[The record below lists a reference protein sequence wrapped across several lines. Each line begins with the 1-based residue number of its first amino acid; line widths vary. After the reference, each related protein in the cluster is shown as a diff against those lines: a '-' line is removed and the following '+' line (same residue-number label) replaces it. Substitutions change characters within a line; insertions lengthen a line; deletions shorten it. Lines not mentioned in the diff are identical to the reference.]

1 MNPTHKPG
9 QHFEGARNVE
19 ISGDTAGLDIGSR
32 SIEVVVQRAGAVIHS
47 AKAPTTFDPIG
58 QCRALLEGVCAER
71 TVATGYGRKLF
82 AEAFGGESGR
92 HPALGHVADI
102 TEIQAYALGAAQLF
116 PQARTI
122 LDIGGQDSKVISLSP
137 EGRVLRFE
145 MNDRCAAGTGKF
157 LEIMALSLQV
167 PLAEFG
173 AFAQSGDKRIAI
185 NSMCTVFAESEATS
199 LMARGEKAQ
208 NIALGIHLA
217 IMQRI
222 ASMLRRVGLN
232 GPLVFAGG
240 VARNPCAVELLRE
253 LAKIECLTPPDPDLV
268 GALGAC
274 LHGRKQQEQNHD

>member
-1 MNPTHKPG
+1 MG
-9 QHFEGARNVE
+9 VQGEA
-19 ISGDTAGLDIGSR
+19 AGIDIGSR
-32 SIEVVVQRAGAVIHS
+32 SIELVVMRGEEVVHT

-58 QCRALLEGVCAER
+58 QCRTLLCGVCAGR

-82 AEAFGGESGR
+82 AEAFGSGT
-92 HPALGHVADI
+92 AANLGQVDDI

-137 EGRVLRFE
+137 QGKVLRFE

-167 PLAEFG
+167 PLADFG
-173 AFAQSGDKRIAI
+173 AFARAGDKRIAI

-222 ASMLRRVGLN
+222 ASMLRRVGLE

-240 VARNPCAVELLRE
+240 VARNACALDLLQELTGTQ
-253 LAKIECLTPPDPDLV
+253 CLVPEDPDLT

-274 LHGRKQQEQNHD
+274 LHARKHLEDEHA

>member
-1 MNPTHKPG
+1 M
-9 QHFEGARNVE
+9 E
-19 ISGDTAGLDIGSR
+19 ISGDTAGIDIGSR
-32 SIEVVVQRAGAVIHS
+32 SIEVVLLRGNKVVHT
-47 AKAPTTFDPIG
+47 AKAPTTFDPVG
-58 QCRALLEGVCAER
+58 QCRALLHGVRAGR
-71 TVATGYGRKLF
+71 AVATGYGRKLF
-82 AEAFGGESGR
+82 VEAFQDEAR
-92 HPALGHVADI
+92 LGPVHDI
-102 TEIQAYALGAAQLF
+102 TEIQAYALGAARLF

-122 LDIGGQDSKVISLSP
+122 LDIGGQDSKVISLNP
-137 EGRVLRFE
+137 DGRVLRFE

-173 AFAQSGDKRIAI
+173 AFAMSGDTRIPI

-217 IMQRI
+217 IMRRT
-222 ASMLRRVGLN
+222 ASMLRRVGLE

-253 LAKIECLTPPDPDLV
+253 LTETECLTPPDPDLV

-274 LHGRKQQEQNHD
+274 LHGRKQQENDHA

>member
-1 MNPTHKPG
+1 MN
-9 QHFEGARNVE
+9 
-19 ISGDTAGLDIGSR
+19 ISGDTAGANTAGIDIGSR
-32 SIEVVVQRAGAVIHS
+32 SIELVVMRGDEVVHT
-47 AKAPTTFDPIG
+47 AKAATTFDPVG
-58 QCRALLEGVCAER
+58 QCRALLGGVSAGSM
-71 TVATGYGRKLF
+71 VATGYGRKLF
-82 AEAFGGESGR
+82 VEAFDKE
-92 HPALGHVADI
+92 PALNRVTDI
-102 TEIQAYALGAAQLF
+102 TEIQAYALGASRLF

-122 LDIGGQDSKVISLSP
+122 LDIGGQDSKVITLSP
-137 EGRVLRFE
+137 QGRVLRFE

-167 PLAEFG
+167 PLTDFG
-173 AFAQSGDKRIAI
+173 AFALSGDTRIPI

-199 LMARGEKAQ
+199 LMARGESAQ

-222 ASMLRRVGLN
+222 HSMLRRSGQD

-253 LAKIECLTPPDPDLV
+253 LTGAQCLVPQDPDLA

-274 LHGRKQQEQNHD
+274 LHARKLMEIDND